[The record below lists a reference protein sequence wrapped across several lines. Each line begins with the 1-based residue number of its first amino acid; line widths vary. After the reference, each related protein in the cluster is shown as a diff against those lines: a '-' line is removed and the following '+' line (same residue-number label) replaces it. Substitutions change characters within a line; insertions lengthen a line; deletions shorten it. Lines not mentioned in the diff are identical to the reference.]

1 MTKKKLIPIIVV
13 VVAVLGFAG
22 YSFAMPKKTVKLK
35 INGTIYVLPKQFTFN
50 LKGGQ
55 YATLTVGLLLAPG
68 QSSGVTSATDP
79 PPTGFGSLTEEAVI
93 RAIITN
99 DVTDQ
104 PESSLI
110 TTQTGRQALESKILS
125 NIKSQTD
132 TEVEQRSTS
141 RMLQSSRPS
150 NLTVCPNLWSSS
162 N

>member
-22 YSFAMPKKTVKLK
+22 YSFAMPKKAAKEKVS
-35 INGTIYVLPKQFTFN
+35 GTIYILPKQFTLN

-55 YATLTVGLLLAPG
+55 YATLTVALLLAPS
-68 QSSGVTSATDP
+68 QSVGVTSATNP

-104 PESSLI
+104 PESALV
-110 TTQTGRQALESKILS
+110 TTSGRQALEKKILS
-125 NIKSQTD
+125 DIKS
-132 TEVEQRSTS
+132 
-141 RMLQSSRPS
+141 
-150 NLTVCPNLWSSS
+150 
-162 N
+162 

>member
-1 MTKKKLIPIIVV
+1 MNKKKLIPIIIV

-22 YSFAMPKKTVKLK
+22 YSFAMPKKAPKVKV
-35 INGTIYVLPKQFTFN
+35 NGTIYVLPKQFTLN

-68 QSSGVTSATDP
+68 QSTGVTSATNP

-104 PESSLI
+104 PTSALI
-110 TTQTGRQALESKILS
+110 TTSGRQALESKILS
-125 NIKSQTD
+125 DIHSQTD
-132 TEVEQRSTS
+132 TLVNAIYFTDVAVQ
-141 RMLQSSRPS
+141 
-150 NLTVCPNLWSSS
+150 
-162 N
+162 

>member
-13 VVAVLGFAG
+13 VVAVLAFAG
-22 YSFAMPKKTVKLK
+22 YSFAMPKKHVKLK

-68 QSSGVTSATDP
+68 QSAGVTSATDP

-110 TTQTGRQALESKILS
+110 ATSGRKALESKILS
-125 NIKSQTD
+125 DIHSQTD
-132 TEVEQRSTS
+132 TEVDAIYFTDVAVQ
-141 RMLQSSRPS
+141 
-150 NLTVCPNLWSSS
+150 
-162 N
+162 